1 MSNHDVAGQKNMK
14 GVAVSSG
21 IIIGKAHLVD
31 RTKTK
36 ILYKYLINDEEVNS
50 EVERFENA
58 LLTTEQQLVRL
69 KNGMSEQV
77 KEHSFILDSHL
88 MILKD
93 PMLKDS
99 TIKRILDEKINV
111 EWALKKSIVAIKQSF
126 EQIDDDYIS
135 NRFNDVE
142 YVTERIF
149 RNLSGKDQEGLDNIN
164 QRVIIVAHDLSP
176 ADTTELNVDRV
187 KGFITDVGGRTSHT
201 AIMAQA
207 LDIPAVVG
215 LETITV
221 QVSEGD
227 LLIVDGSTGE
237 VIINPEDNTILFY
250 EERKFQHEE
259 YKSNIARVSYLPAES
274 VDGHRIRITANI
286 EFLEEVVAVKSHGGK
301 GIGLYRT
308 EFLYLRS
315 RGIPSEEELFEDYR
329 EVAEIISPNPVTI
342 RTLDLGGDKFVS
354 KIEMATEMNPALGL
368 RGIRLCLKL
377 PEIFKSQ
384 LRAILRA
391 SAYGQVK
398 LMFPMISGLQEILD
412 AGKIMSE
419 VKDELDH
426 NNIEY
431 DHDIKI
437 GVMIEVPSAVT
448 MAETFAQYVDFFSI
462 GTNDLIQYALAIDRI
477 NEHMAFMYQPFHPA
491 ILKMIKYVVDSGK
504 KAGINVSLCGEMAGD
519 PLCLPLLMG
528 LGIDEL
534 SMNSSAIPLSKKVI
548 RSLSMEDARADL
560 KHVITLG
567 TAREVRTYL
576 LDRMKVLLP
585 ELLEKG
591 YLNGR

>member
-69 KNGMSEQV
+69 KNGMSEHV

-93 PMLKDS
+93 LMLKDS

-111 EWALKKSIVAIKQSF
+111 EWALKKSLVAIRQNF

-135 NRFNDVE
+135 NRINDVE

-149 RNLSGKDQEGLDNIN
+149 RNLSGKDQQGLDTIN

-227 LLIVDGSTGE
+227 LLIVDGSTGD
-237 VIINPEDNTILFY
+237 VIINPDDNTILSY
-250 EERKFQHEE
+250 EDKKFQHEE
-259 YKSNIARVSYLPAES
+259 YKSNIARVSHLPAES
-274 VDGHRIRITANI
+274 IDGHRISITANI
-286 EFLEEVVAVKSHGGK
+286 EFLEEVAAVKSHGGK

-329 EVAEIISPNPVTI
+329 EVAEIIAPNPVTI

-377 PEIFKSQ
+377 PDIFKSQ

-391 SAYGQVK
+391 SAYGKVK

-412 AGKIMSE
+412 ADKIMRE

-426 NNIEY
+426 KKIGY